1 MNDMWWALRREK
13 ELRETVTSTNQ
24 FIDKLEAVLN
34 EDENDPE
41 KLKSKIREVI
51 KQHKKI
57 L

>member
-1 MNDMWWALRREK
+1 MSDRWWAIRREK
-13 ELRETVTSTNQ
+13 ELRDTVTSTNQ
-24 FIDKLEAVLN
+24 FIDKLESILD